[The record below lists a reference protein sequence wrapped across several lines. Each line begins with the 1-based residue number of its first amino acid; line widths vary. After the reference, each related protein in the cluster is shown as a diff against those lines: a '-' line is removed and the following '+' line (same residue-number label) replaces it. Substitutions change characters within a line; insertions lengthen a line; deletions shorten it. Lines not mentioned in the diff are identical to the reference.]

1 MHVCVR
7 VCVRVCVCVCACVRV
22 RVCVCVCA
30 PILDIALWLDSI
42 HSGHGMF
49 ASVCRVVAVSQFLV
63 TLQSTI
69 LCVLSYGCDGSML
82 VLY

>member
-1 MHVCVR
+1 M
-7 VCVRVCVCVCACVRV
+7 CVCVCACVRACVRVGV

-49 ASVCRVVAVSQFLV
+49 ASVCGVLAVS
-63 TLQSTI
+63 
-69 LCVLSYGCDGSML
+69 
-82 VLY
+82 